1 MTYLWV
7 GLGSALGGMA
17 RYWMTIATIRVSGP
31 EFPWG
36 TIAINVLGSLVIAFF
51 GTLTGIDGR
60 LNLPAEARLFVMVGL
75 CGGYT
80 TFSAFSLQTLDLA
93 RDGRW
98 ALAAANIV
106 LSVVLCLAAAV
117 IGHYLALLLN
127 ALPQNE

>member
-17 RYWMTIATIRVSGP
+17 RYWMTIATIRVTGP

-36 TIAINVLGSLVIAFF
+36 TIAINVLGSFVIAFF

-60 LNLPAEARLFVMVGL
+60 FNLPAEARIFVMVGL

-106 LSVVLCLAAAV
+106 LSVVFCLGAAV